1 MFDCHYL
8 GKTCGTKYS
17 RMNQVKFVVE
27 SLENYEVIWSAS
39 ADHITSNFKGFLPQI
54 LLGLFL
60 NTLSHM
66 VEK

>member
-1 MFDCHYL
+1 M
-8 GKTCGTKYS
+8 GQKYS
-17 RMNQVKFVVE
+17 RMNQVKFAEE

-54 LLGLFL
+54 LLGIFL
-60 NTLSHM
+60 NTLSRM